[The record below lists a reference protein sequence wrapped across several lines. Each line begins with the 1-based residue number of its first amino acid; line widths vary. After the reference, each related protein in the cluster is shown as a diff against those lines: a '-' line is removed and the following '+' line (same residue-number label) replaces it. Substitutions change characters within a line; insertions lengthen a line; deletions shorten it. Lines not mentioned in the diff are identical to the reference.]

1 VDKPNWNAVPGAARA
16 PVPEPMPLGAT
27 EDEIR
32 HLCVDV
38 DQAVTRL
45 VERLELLHAT
55 RGQAHYPKLELL
67 WEAVDKM
74 LHRLAGAS
82 PIPFEELILPFPFV
96 DRVGISSFTA
106 ASSLSHPLLKAAFR
120 GTNNG

>member
-1 VDKPNWNAVPGAARA
+1 MPDINWNLTDPM
-16 PVPEPMPLGAT
+16 PEPAPKPAEAT

-45 VERLELLHAT
+45 VERLELLCAL
-55 RGQAHYPKLELL
+55 RGQQHYPKLELL

-74 LHRLAGAS
+74 LHRIGAAS
-82 PIPFEELILPFPFV
+82 PIPFEELILPFPFQ
-96 DRVGISSFTA
+96 DRVGVSSFTG
-106 ASSLSHPLLKAAFR
+106 ASRLSDPLIKAAR
-120 GTNNG
+120 NDG